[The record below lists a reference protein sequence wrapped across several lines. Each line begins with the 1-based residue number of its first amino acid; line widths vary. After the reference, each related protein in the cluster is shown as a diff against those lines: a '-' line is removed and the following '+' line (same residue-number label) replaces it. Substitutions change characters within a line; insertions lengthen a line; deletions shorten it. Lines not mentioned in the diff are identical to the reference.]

1 MSIFICCF
9 PVPSE
14 LLSTLTMVC
23 HSYVSMWKYS
33 VHPIAVAMGFLIY
46 FPRYDAEFELVL
58 GFLGLQTYFSVTKSV

>member
-1 MSIFICCF
+1 
-9 PVPSE
+9 
-14 LLSTLTMVC
+14 MVC

-33 VHPIAVAMGFLIY
+33 VDPIAVAMGFLIY